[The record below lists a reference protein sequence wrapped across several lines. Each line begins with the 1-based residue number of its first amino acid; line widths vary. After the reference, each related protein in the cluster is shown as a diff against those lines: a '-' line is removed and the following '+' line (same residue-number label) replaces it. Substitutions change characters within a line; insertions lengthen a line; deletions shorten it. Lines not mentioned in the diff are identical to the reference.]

1 MLQSAHLIEQTSNR
15 PDVRLGVV
23 AFVFEDL
30 GAHVVGSAREGR
42 GHVHRSL
49 QYPRDAKVADL
60 DYFVLQ
66 EYVSFKSRKAED

>member
-1 MLQSAHLIEQTSNR
+1 MLQSAHLIEQAADR
-15 PDVRLGVV
+15 PDIRLGVV
-23 AFVFEDL
+23 AFVFENL
-30 GAHVVGSAREGR
+30 GTHVVRSAREGR

-66 EYVSFKSRKAED
+66 EYVSFKSRKARD